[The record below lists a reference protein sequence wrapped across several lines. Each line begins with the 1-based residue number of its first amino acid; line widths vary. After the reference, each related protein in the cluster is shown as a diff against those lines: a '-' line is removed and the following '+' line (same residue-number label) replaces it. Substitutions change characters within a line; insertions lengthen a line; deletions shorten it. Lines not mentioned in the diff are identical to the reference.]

1 MEVAIKEAHSK
12 DAKEEMLEEAKSMI
26 KVSKHDHIV
35 NFQGVCVENDSVYL
49 LLEFCSLGPI
59 ENFLQLHREEFISK
73 LENNDSKELIQWCAQ
88 VADGME
94 FLASKNIIHVSQIK
108 EAFFTNIFQLPKKAN
123 NNASN
128 KDVLSTLE
136 FRART

>member
-35 NFQGVCVENDSVYL
+35 NFQGVCLENDSVYL

-94 FLASKNIIHVSQIK
+94 FLSSKNIIHVS
-108 EAFFTNIFQLPKKAN
+108 
-123 NNASN
+123 
-128 KDVLSTLE
+128 VRLS
-136 FRART
+136 F

>member
-1 MEVAIKEAHSK
+1 MEVAIKEAHAK

-59 ENFLQLHREEFISK
+59 ENFLQLHRKEIISK

-94 FLASKNIIHVSQIK
+94 FLSSKNIIHVSV
-108 EAFFTNIFQLPKKAN
+108 F
-123 NNASN
+123 
-128 KDVLSTLE
+128 LSFYSSKL
-136 FRART
+136 FLKIL

>member
-12 DAKEEMLEEAKSMI
+12 DAKGEMLEEAKSMI

-49 LLEFCSLGPI
+49 LLEFCSLGQI
-59 ENFLQLHREEFISK
+59 ENFLQVHRKEMISK

-94 FLASKNIIHVSQIK
+94 FLASRNIIHVSL
-108 EAFFTNIFQLPKKAN
+108 FL
-123 NNASN
+123 
-128 KDVLSTLE
+128 
-136 FRART
+136 

>member
-35 NFQGVCVENDSVYL
+35 NFQGICVKNDSVYL

-59 ENFLQLHREEFISK
+59 ENFLKLHRKEIISK
-73 LENNDSKELIQWCAQ
+73 LENNNSKELIQWCAQ

-94 FLASKNIIHVSQIK
+94 FLASKNIIHVSL
-108 EAFFTNIFQLPKKAN
+108 FL
-123 NNASN
+123 
-128 KDVLSTLE
+128 
-136 FRART
+136 